1 MKRLF
6 LSISKNEELRFLG
19 HLDYL
24 RTMERIVVRSGIP
37 IAFSE
42 GFNPH
47 MKISLDSALGVGV
60 TADPLYMELKLE
72 KDISNE
78 AIRAMMEP
86 QLPKGIVIHDILEA
100 KQEWPKFV
108 AFFNE
113 DCYEMEGPV
122 TDGANQEDAEKKIAE
137 FNALSSFLYKRVT
150 PKKIREMDVKPMIM
164 EPMKV
169 RIEGNRAYL
178 TFSLI
183 RSNNGTVQ
191 PKDIWKMLSES
202 FDLPWIPD
210 AFICSR
216 TGTYRNKEGKRL
228 TPFDKGVFKEFEM
241 AKKGSVARKS
251 KAEH

>member
-6 LSISKNEELRFLG
+6 LSISKGEELRFLG

-72 KDISNE
+72 KEISE
-78 AIRAMMEP
+78 EEIRARMEP
-86 QLPKGIVIHDILEA
+86 QMPKGIAIHHILEA
-100 KQEWPKFV
+100 QQEWPKFV

-113 DCYEMEGPV
+113 DVYEMEGPV
-122 TDGANQEDAEKKIAE
+122 TEGASREEAEKKIAE
-137 FNALSSFLYKRVT
+137 FNGRSSFLYKRVT

-169 RIEGNRAYL
+169 RIEKDRAYL

-183 RSNNGTVQ
+183 RSNTGSVQ
-191 PKDIWKMLSES
+191 PKDIWKMLAES
-202 FDLPWIPD
+202 FGLPWIPD

-216 TGTYRNKEGKRL
+216 TGTYRNENGKRL
-228 TPFDKGVFKEFEM
+228 TPFDAGVFDAFVKKQGKGT
-241 AKKGSVARKS
+241 AKKADEK
-251 KAEH
+251 

>member
-6 LSISKNEELRFLG
+6 LSISKGEELRFLG

-60 TADPLYMELKLE
+60 TADPLYMEIKLE

-78 AIRAMMEP
+78 EVRAMMEP
-86 QLPKGIVIHDILEA
+86 QLPKGIVIHDIMEA
-100 KQEWPKFV
+100 KKEWPKFV

-122 TDGANQEDAEKKIAE
+122 TDGANEETAKEQIEA
-137 FNALSSFLYKRVT
+137 FNTLSSFLYKRVT

-169 RIEGNRAYL
+169 RIENHRAYL

-183 RSNNGTVQ
+183 RSNTGTVQ

-202 FDLPWIPD
+202 FHLPWIPD

-216 TGTYRNKEGKRL
+216 TGTYRNKDGKRL
-228 TPFDKGVFKEFEM
+228 TPFEAHVFDEFEK
-241 AKKGSVARKS
+241 AKKGSGVS
-251 KAEH
+251 K

>member
-78 AIRAMMEP
+78 DIRTMMEP

-113 DCYEMEGPV
+113 DCYEMEGP
-122 TDGANQEDAEKKIAE
+122 TLEGANQEEAEKQIVK
-137 FNALSSFLYKRVT
+137 FNELTSFLYKRVT

-169 RIEGNRAYL
+169 RIENNRAYL

-191 PKDIWKMLSES
+191 PKDIWKMLAES

-216 TGTYRNKEGKRL
+216 TGTYRNKDGKRL

-241 AKKGSVARKS
+241 AKKGSRTRKP